1 MADQAPHFDIGHS
14 ASLAL
19 GMDPNGQ
26 PSSGRNAEPGT
37 SVRGSHSVRSF
48 VERQRLIDVLDS
60 VPAGGVGTVTAS
72 AGWGKSVLLERWAS
86 LGARDGTPVRPAVA
100 LLRLGS
106 RTRDQAVL
114 ARRLLEAIASV
125 APGIGDAMGELA
137 APGTGRLGSAFVLE
151 LLDRLDGL
159 DEPLD
164 VVLDDAHTIGG
175 PEGAIDDL
183 RLLVDN
189 LPSHVRIILGSR
201 WDLDVDLHR
210 LRVDQRL
217 SELRAVD
224 LAFTEPEASD
234 FIRAVARV
242 DIDATDVSVLV
253 QRTDGWAAGLQLA
266 ALSIQKTDDPRDF
279 IRNFDGTNELVASY
293 LTREVLDRQKPE
305 VRDFLLQSAVLPW
318 LSADLCAA
326 ATDSPDLAAAHAAL
340 EYLRSHSLF
349 LTPMEPSGHRLR
361 FHQLFADLLRYQLAL
376 EDPEAMS
383 AVRRRAA
390 TWLEQNGWQAD
401 AGEELVTI
409 GEPTKV
415 LEFVRRHGADF
426 FARNESSTL
435 LRWLDGIASA
445 EGPTDLLIDQLAAEM
460 ATHQTARVRMS
471 HRLLTARSDL
481 HSGQL
486 AAVEALYSCAGLDD
500 LPTEEVERA
509 VAATR
514 QQLETA
520 LGEGEQ
526 VPDFLGIGGPG
537 TAEAMASYM
546 GGLASFHSGDL
557 LQATEQLRDTLTL
570 EGMSYPLWKT
580 SALSTLALV
589 RAWSGWYEHAIT
601 DARAALELAA
611 SAASPHHHAVTHA
624 YLALAATSLDR
635 FEIELATEH
644 LTEAGICVQ
653 RSGWAV
659 DRALHQMLS
668 EKLARVGDGPSP
680 APELPTPAVPPATLP
695 LIIECS
701 LAVNRAMQLAR
712 TGSITAARGQLALC
726 PEGPQRWAG
735 EVDIALLSGEV
746 NVARDRLATWRPASR
761 ILRDQ
766 VGHAIRTAV
775 VESAAGRSGLAL
787 HTMSEAL
794 RQAEPEGLRAVFTE
808 VPGALDLIRSELD
821 AMRSDFVMSLVE
833 SPTGGGVP
841 SMDGER
847 PSELLT
853 SREAELLPY
862 LPTRLTNA
870 EIADRL
876 FVSVNTV
883 KTHLRHIYWKLDV
896 ENRDAAVARAEEL
909 GLL

>member
-1 MADQAPHFDIGHS
+1 
-14 ASLAL
+14 
-19 GMDPNGQ
+19 
-26 PSSGRNAEPGT
+26 
-37 SVRGSHSVRSF
+37 
-48 VERQRLIDVLDS
+48 
-60 VPAGGVGTVTAS
+60 
-72 AGWGKSVLLERWAS
+72 
-86 LGARDGTPVRPAVA
+86 
-100 LLRLGS
+100 
-106 RTRDQAVL
+106 
-114 ARRLLEAIASV
+114 
-125 APGIGDAMGELA
+125 
-137 APGTGRLGSAFVLE
+137 
-151 LLDRLDGL
+151 
-159 DEPLD
+159 
-164 VVLDDAHTIGG
+164 
-175 PEGAIDDL
+175 
-183 RLLVDN
+183 
-189 LPSHVRIILGSR
+189 
-201 WDLDVDLHR
+201 
-210 LRVDQRL
+210 
-217 SELRAVD
+217 
-224 LAFTEPEASD
+224 
-234 FIRAVARV
+234 
-242 DIDATDVSVLV
+242 
-253 QRTDGWAAGLQLA
+253 
-266 ALSIQKTDDPRDF
+266 
-279 IRNFDGTNELVASY
+279 
-293 LTREVLDRQKPE
+293 
-305 VRDFLLQSAVLPW
+305 
-318 LSADLCAA
+318 
-326 ATDSPDLAAAHAAL
+326 L

-349 LTPMEPSGHRLR
+349 LTPVEPNGHRLR

-435 LRWLDGIASA
+435 LRWLDGIALA

-514 QQLETA
+514 QHLETA

-526 VPDFLGIGGPG
+526 VPDFLGIGGAA

-546 GGLASFHSGDL
+546 GGLASFHSGNL
-557 LQATEQLRDTLTL
+557 LRATEQLRDTLTL

-589 RAWSGWYEHAIT
+589 RAWSGWHEHATI

-635 FEIELATEH
+635 LEIDLATEH

-668 EKLARVGDGPSP
+668 EKLEWVGDGSSAVPGLP
-680 APELPTPAVPPATLP
+680 APAAPPATLP
-695 LIIECS
+695 RIIECS
-701 LAVNRAMQLAR
+701 LAVNRARQLALA
-712 TGSITAARGQLALC
+712 GSIPAARSQLTLC

-735 EVDIALLSGEV
+735 EVDIALVSGELE
-746 NVARDRLATWRPASR
+746 VALERLARWQPPSR
-761 ILRDQ
+761 DLREL
-766 VGHAIRTAV
+766 VGHALRTAV
-775 VESAAGRSGLAL
+775 AESAAGRSDRAL

-794 RQAEPEGLRAVFTE
+794 RQAEPESLRAVFSE
-808 VPGALDLIRSELD
+808 VPRALDLIRSEPDLL
-821 AMRSDFVMSLVE
+821 RSDFAISLVQG
-833 SPTGGGVP
+833 SRGGGIP
-841 SMDGER
+841 STHGDL
-847 PSELLT
+847 PSEPLT